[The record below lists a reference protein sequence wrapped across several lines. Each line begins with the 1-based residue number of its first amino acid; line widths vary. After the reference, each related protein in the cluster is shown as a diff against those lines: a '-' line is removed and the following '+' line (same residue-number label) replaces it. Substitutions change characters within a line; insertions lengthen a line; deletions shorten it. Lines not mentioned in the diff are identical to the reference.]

1 MKFFAD
7 TSLSYESVSLLLK
20 LKFTVCNFL
29 WAFSKGL
36 RVEGCNKY
44 SNKGPVRH

>member
-1 MKFFAD
+1 MKFIAN
-7 TSLSYESVSLLLK
+7 TSLCYESVSLLLE

-36 RVEGCNKY
+36 RVKGCNKY
-44 SNKGPVRH
+44 SNKGPFRH